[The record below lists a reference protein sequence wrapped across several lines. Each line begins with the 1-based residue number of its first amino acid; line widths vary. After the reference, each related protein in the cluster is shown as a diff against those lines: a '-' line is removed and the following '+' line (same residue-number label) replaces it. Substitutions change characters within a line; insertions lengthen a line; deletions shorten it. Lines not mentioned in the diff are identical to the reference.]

1 MTRRVKYRAYPS
13 NLLKYGTDLP
23 NIIASCF
30 RLDPEQRLDE
40 GYLDHP
46 YIVESRCYRQ
56 LGSSHIRFE
65 KGREM
70 EEALKMREDALQ
82 KGEAD
87 LLAQVT
93 ASDSVA
99 AELQQRER
107 AIWAL
112 NLNFTGRASFTSG
125 NERIPC

>member
-1 MTRRVKYRAYPS
+1 
-13 NLLKYGTDLP
+13 
-23 NIIASCF
+23 
-30 RLDPEQRLDE
+30 
-40 GYLDHP
+40 
-46 YIVESRCYRQ
+46 
-56 LGSSHIRFE
+56 
-65 KGREM
+65 
-70 EEALKMREDALQ
+70 MREDALQ

-93 ASDSVA
+93 ASYSVA

-125 NERIPC
+125 NERMPC